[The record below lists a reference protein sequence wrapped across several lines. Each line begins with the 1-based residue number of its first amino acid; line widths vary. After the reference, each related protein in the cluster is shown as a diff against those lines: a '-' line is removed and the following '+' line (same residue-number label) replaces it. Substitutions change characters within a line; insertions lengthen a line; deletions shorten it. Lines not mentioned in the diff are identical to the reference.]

1 MPVVLFTEGMQRAL
15 ATALL
20 CLGLPVQATVL
31 KFEAVGLTPATELRG
46 LQSVKGYGDRVEGT
60 STGGF
65 RDSFAEGNG
74 WTPDVLI
81 DFAGGHDVKTVN
93 SWRENWD
100 GGGGANYLLD
110 GDDGGPYFYWYT
122 FTPENGVGVLINSL
136 DLNALK
142 EVPNRVD
149 WRICAGSR
157 RGRELV
163 KGSTGNF
170 TGDLAGLNFRMKGA
184 HYGPVVLELVHTG
197 TRTSLAVDNL
207 DFDQIDLGKEGVTAR
222 LVEVGTRK
230 QLLVDD
236 QVIDQMVHV
245 DRVLGTV
252 DKVSRENPVFEGS
265 FYGTVLHDEGK
276 FKLWYRGHPYGYAE
290 SRDGVRFHK
299 VAALTG
305 MTQKSPAEGATFYVD
320 PHETDPAHRYK
331 ACYAHRTMRAALA
344 YSADGIHWKD
354 YNGGRPVTHRAADTY
369 NQIVWDEGAG
379 VYRLFTRTDYQSALK
394 AGMEVRGTR
403 SMINADPKADPAGWT
418 VVRNWRFDR
427 EDPEE
432 WRRRQIYGLTD
443 WIYEGVHFALMMVM
457 EWPEDMSE
465 GPKDYHKRHERN
477 LLEFYIATS
486 RDGDSWDL
494 HWVYEG
500 KPMIPRG
507 GDGAW
512 DKDMI
517 IPGSAVITHEDK
529 HWLYYDGYNERH
541 GVFRRNDEKA
551 RGGIGLATLRL
562 DGFVGLEAKGHPGVI
577 TTKPFKLEGDH
588 LQVNVQGEEFA
599 VEVLDAGGDPL
610 PGFSLREALRHQAV
624 DQLRLKPAWRGGQE
638 FSSLHG
644 RIVRLR
650 FHLKNAALYS
660 FQALS
665 ASN

>member
-1 MPVVLFTEGMQRAL
+1 LFTGRMKGAMGVI
-15 ATALL
+15 LL
-20 CLGLPVQATVL
+20 CLGLPVEATVL

-46 LQSVKGYGDRVEGT
+46 LQAVKGYGDRVKGP

-65 RDSFAEGNG
+65 RESFAEGNG
-74 WTPDVLI
+74 WTPDVLL

-93 SWRENWD
+93 SWRERWD
-100 GGGGANYLLD
+100 GGDGANYLLD
-110 GDDGGPYFYWYT
+110 GDDGGPYYYWYT

-136 DLNALK
+136 DLDASR
-142 EVPNRVD
+142 EVSNRID
-149 WRICAGSR
+149 WRIRTGSR
-157 RGRELV
+157 TGRELAR
-163 KGSTGNF
+163 GSTGNF
-170 TGDLAGLNFRMKGA
+170 TGDLARLNLRMKKA
-184 HYGPVVLELVHTG
+184 HHGPVVLELVHTG
-197 TRTSLAVDNL
+197 TRTTLAVDNL
-207 DFDQIDLGKEGVTAR
+207 DFDQVKAGKGGLALP

-236 QVIDQMVHV
+236 YLIDRMVHV

-252 DKVSRENPVFEGS
+252 EKVSRGNPIFDGS

-290 SRDGVRFHK
+290 SKDGVRFRK
-299 VAALTG
+299 VADLTG
-305 MTQKSPAEGATFYVD
+305 MTQKSPAEGATFFVD

-331 ACYAHRTMRAALA
+331 ACYAHKTMRAALA

-354 YNGGRPVTHRAADTY
+354 YNEGKPVTHRAADTY
-369 NQIVWDEGAG
+369 NQVMWDEGAG
-379 VYRLFTRTDYQSALK
+379 VYRLFTRTDYQGALK

-403 SMINADPKADPAGWT
+403 SMVNPDLKADPSRWK

-427 EDPEE
+427 KDPEE
-432 WRRRQIYGLTD
+432 WKRRQIYGLAD
-443 WIYEGVHFALMMVM
+443 WIHEGVHFALMMVI
-457 EWPEDMSE
+457 EWPGDMSE

-494 HWVYEG
+494 RWVYAG

-507 GDGAW
+507 GDGTW

-517 IPGSAVITHEDK
+517 IPASALITHEDR

-541 GVFRRNDEKA
+541 GVFQRDDEKA

-562 DGFVGLEAKGHPGVI
+562 DGFVGLEAKGQAGMI
-577 TTKPFKLEGDH
+577 TTRPFKLEGDL
-588 LQVNVQGEEFA
+588 LQVNVKGQEFA

-610 PGFSLREALRHQAV
+610 PGFSGSEAVRHRQV
-624 DQLRLKPAWRGGQE
+624 DQLKLEPAWRGGQTL
-638 FSSLHG
+638 SSLRG
-644 RIVRLR
+644 RTVRLR
-650 FHLKNAALYS
+650 FHLENAVIYS
-660 FQALS
+660 FQMLPPS
-665 ASN
+665 D

>member
-1 MPVVLFTEGMQRAL
+1 MFTGRMKGAMGVI
-15 ATALL
+15 LL
-20 CLGLPVQATVL
+20 CLGLPVEATVL

-46 LQSVKGYGDRVEGT
+46 LQTVKGYGDRVKGP

-93 SWRENWD
+93 SWRERWD
-100 GGGGANYLLD
+100 GGDGANYLLD
-110 GDDGGPYFYWYT
+110 GDDGGPYYYWYT

-136 DLNALK
+136 DLDASR
-142 EVPNRVD
+142 EVPNRID
-149 WRICAGSR
+149 WRIRAGSR
-157 RGRELV
+157 TGRELA

-170 TGDLAGLNFRMKGA
+170 NGDLAGLDLKMKEA
-184 HYGPVVLELVHTG
+184 HHGPVVLELVHTG
-197 TRTSLAVDNL
+197 TRTTLAVDNL
-207 DFDQIDLGKEGVTAR
+207 DFDQMKAGKGGLSVL

-236 QVIDQMVHV
+236 YLIDRMVHV

-252 DKVSRENPVFEGS
+252 EKVSRGNPIFDGS

-290 SRDGVRFHK
+290 SKDGVRFRK
-299 VAALTG
+299 VADLTG
-305 MTQKSPAEGATFYVD
+305 MTRKSPAEGATFFVD

-331 ACYAHRTMRAALA
+331 ACYAHKTVRAALA

-354 YNGGRPVTHRAADTY
+354 YNEGKPVTHRAADTY
-369 NQIVWDEGAG
+369 NQVMWDEGAG
-379 VYRLFTRTDYQSALK
+379 VYRLFTRTDYQGALK

-403 SMINADPKADPAGWT
+403 SMVNPDLKADPSRWK

-432 WRRRQIYGLTD
+432 WKRRQIYGLTD
-443 WIYEGVHFALMMVM
+443 WIYQGIHFALMMVI
-457 EWPEDMSE
+457 EWPGDMSE

-494 HWVYEG
+494 SWVYAG

-517 IPGSAVITHEDK
+517 IPASAVITHEDK

-541 GVFRRNDEKA
+541 GVFRRDDEKA

-562 DGFVGLEAKGHPGVI
+562 DGFVGLEAKGQAGMI
-577 TTKPFKLEGDH
+577 TTRPFKLEGDL
-588 LQVNVQGEEFA
+588 LQVNVKGQAFA
-599 VEVLDAGGDPL
+599 VELLDAGGEPF
-610 PGFSLREALRHQAV
+610 PGFSVSEAVRHQAV
-624 DQLRLKPAWRGGQE
+624 DQLRLEPAWRGRQTL
-638 FSSLHG
+638 SSLKG
-644 RIVRLR
+644 RTVRLR
-650 FHLKNAALYS
+650 FHLENAVIYS
-660 FQALS
+660 FQMLPS
-665 ASN
+665 SD

>member
-1 MPVVLFTEGMQRAL
+1 MFTGRMKGAMGVI
-15 ATALL
+15 LL
-20 CLGLPVQATVL
+20 CLGLPVEATVL
-31 KFEAVGLTPATELRG
+31 KFEKVGLTPATELRG
-46 LQSVKGYGDRVEGT
+46 LQSVKGYGDRVKGP

-74 WTPDVLI
+74 WTPDVLL

-93 SWRENWD
+93 SWRERWD
-100 GGGGANYLLD
+100 GGDGANYLLD
-110 GDDGGPYFYWYT
+110 GDDGGPYYYWYT

-136 DLNALK
+136 DLDASR
-142 EVPNRVD
+142 EVPNRID

-157 RGRELV
+157 TGRELAR
-163 KGSTGNF
+163 GSTGNF
-170 TGDLAGLNFRMKGA
+170 TGDLARLNLRMKKA
-184 HYGPVVLELVHTG
+184 HHGPVVLELIHTG
-197 TRTSLAVDNL
+197 TRTTLAVDNL
-207 DFDQIDLGKEGVTAR
+207 DFDQVKPGKGGVPAL

-236 QVIDQMVHV
+236 YLIDRMVHV

-252 DKVSRENPVFEGS
+252 EKVSRGNPIFDGS

-290 SRDGVRFHK
+290 SKDGVRFRK
-299 VAALTG
+299 VADLTG

-320 PHETDPAHRYK
+320 PHEMDPAHRYK
-331 ACYAHRTMRAALA
+331 ACYAHKTMRAALA

-369 NQIVWDEGAG
+369 NQVVWDEGAG
-379 VYRLFTRTDYQSALK
+379 VYRLFTRTDYRGALK

-403 SMINADPKADPAGWT
+403 SMINPDPKADPTGWK

-432 WRRRQIYGLTD
+432 WKRRQIYGLTD
-443 WIYEGVHFALMMVM
+443 WIYQGVHFALMMVI

-494 HWVYEG
+494 RWVYDG
-500 KPMIPRG
+500 KTMIPRG

-517 IPGSAVITHEDK
+517 IPASAVITHGDK

-541 GVFRRNDEKA
+541 GVFRRDDEKA

-562 DGFVGLEAKGHPGVI
+562 DGFVGLEAKGQAGVI
-577 TTKPFKLEGDH
+577 TTRPFKLEGDL
-588 LQVNVQGEEFA
+588 LQVNVKGQEFA
-599 VEVLDAGGDPL
+599 VEVLDAGGDSF
-610 PGFSLREALRHQAV
+610 PGFSVSEAVRHRQV
-624 DQLRLKPAWRGGQE
+624 DQLRLEPAWRGRQAL
-638 FSSLHG
+638 SSLKG
-644 RIVRLR
+644 RTVRLR
-650 FHLKNAALYS
+650 FHLENAAIYS
-660 FQALS
+660 FQVLS
-665 ASN
+665 SSH

>member
-1 MPVVLFTEGMQRAL
+1 LFTGRMKGAMGVI
-15 ATALL
+15 LL
-20 CLGLPVQATVL
+20 CLGLPVEATVL

-46 LQSVKGYGDRVEGT
+46 LQAVKGYGDRVKGP

-65 RDSFAEGNG
+65 RESFAEGNG
-74 WTPDVLI
+74 WTPDVLL

-93 SWRENWD
+93 SWRERWD
-100 GGGGANYLLD
+100 GGDGANYLLD
-110 GDDGGPYFYWYT
+110 GDDGGPYYYWYT

-136 DLNALK
+136 DLDASR
-142 EVPNRVD
+142 EVSNRID
-149 WRICAGSR
+149 WRIRTGSR
-157 RGRELV
+157 TGRELAR
-163 KGSTGNF
+163 GSTGNF
-170 TGDLAGLNFRMKGA
+170 TGDLARLNLRMKKA
-184 HYGPVVLELVHTG
+184 HHGPVVLELVHTG
-197 TRTSLAVDNL
+197 TRTTLAVDNL
-207 DFDQIDLGKEGVTAR
+207 DFDQVKAGKGGLALP

-236 QVIDQMVHV
+236 YLIDRMVHV

-252 DKVSRENPVFEGS
+252 EKVSRGNPIFDGS

-290 SRDGVRFHK
+290 SKDGVRFRK
-299 VAALTG
+299 VADLTG
-305 MTQKSPAEGATFYVD
+305 MTQKSPAEGATFFVD

-331 ACYAHRTMRAALA
+331 ACYAHKTMRAALA

-354 YNGGRPVTHRAADTY
+354 YNEGKPVTHRAADTY
-369 NQIVWDEGAG
+369 NQVMWDEGAG
-379 VYRLFTRTDYQSALK
+379 VYRLFTRTDYQGALK

-403 SMINADPKADPAGWT
+403 SMVNPDLKADPSRWK

-432 WRRRQIYGLTD
+432 WKRRQIYGLAD
-443 WIYEGVHFALMMVM
+443 WIHEGVHFALMMVI
-457 EWPEDMSE
+457 EWPGDMSE

-494 HWVYEG
+494 RWVYAG

-507 GDGAW
+507 GDGTW

-517 IPGSAVITHEDK
+517 IPASALITHEDR

-541 GVFRRNDEKA
+541 GVFRRDDEKA

-562 DGFVGLEAKGHPGVI
+562 DGFVGLEAKGQAGMI
-577 TTKPFKLEGDH
+577 TTRPFKLEGDL
-588 LQVNVQGEEFA
+588 LQVNVKGQEFA

-610 PGFSLREALRHQAV
+610 PGFSGSEAVRHRQV
-624 DQLRLKPAWRGGQE
+624 DQLKLEPAWRGGQTL
-638 FSSLHG
+638 SSLRG
-644 RIVRLR
+644 RTVRLR
-650 FHLKNAALYS
+650 FHLENAVIYS
-660 FQALS
+660 FQMLPPS
-665 ASN
+665 D